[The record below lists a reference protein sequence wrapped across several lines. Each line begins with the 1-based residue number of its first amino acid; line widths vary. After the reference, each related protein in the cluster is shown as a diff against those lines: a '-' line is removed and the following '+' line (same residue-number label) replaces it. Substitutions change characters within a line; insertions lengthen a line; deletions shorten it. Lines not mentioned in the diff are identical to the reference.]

1 MGITTWS
8 FCSND
13 WNIAISAKKEEK
25 EENNKKHHIVSKYI
39 KISIITFGILTLTTL
54 LLFITRLIYKLCR
67 ISAPRGNG
75 QNPSDTPDVDDIY
88 NEITEIWLYVLSY
101 ELRIMLKN
109 AFVFAT
115 IFLRFKARTCF
126 CWGGG
131 MVFNTSCHNS
141 LCDNGLS
148 GLSFVW

>member
-1 MGITTWS
+1 M
-8 FCSND
+8 
-13 WNIAISAKKEEK
+13 
-25 EENNKKHHIVSKYI
+25 EENNKKRHVVSKYI

-67 ISAPRGNG
+67 LSAPRGNG

-88 NEITEIWLYVLSY
+88 NETTEICLYVLSY

-115 IFLRFKARTCF
+115 TLLRFEGVF
-126 CWGGG
+126 VGGG
-131 MVFNTSCHNS
+131 GGEVWYFIKVVTIHFVTMV
-141 LCDNGLS
+141 
-148 GLSFVW
+148 